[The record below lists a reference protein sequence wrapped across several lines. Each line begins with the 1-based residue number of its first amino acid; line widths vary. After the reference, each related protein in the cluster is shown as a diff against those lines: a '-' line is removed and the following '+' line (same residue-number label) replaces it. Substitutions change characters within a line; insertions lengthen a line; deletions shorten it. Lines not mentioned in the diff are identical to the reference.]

1 VTAARR
7 ASPLRARRARLRVA
21 LAAAAVIAAVAAAAP
36 GPAAAPPPPPAARGE
51 CTTDGRRCL
60 YRSMLPSAGIIA
72 DCRSETDCRV
82 GYYYGD
88 PDAATWFAPPPGMTA
103 LPRPVVIWRTAN
115 LAETRVECGRACAW
129 SYFFEARRR
138 RVSPPRR
145 TVLEVDPSRLLLA
158 AAEDPALVIRQVFS
172 GREVAR
178 IERDWAPGGVWG
190 AVTALRFD
198 RDGRLSLTWLQGAS
212 RAPVTERVSVSSVPR
227 G

>member
-1 VTAARR
+1 
-7 ASPLRARRARLRVA
+7 
-21 LAAAAVIAAVAAAAP
+21 
-36 GPAAAPPPPPAARGE
+36 
-51 CTTDGRRCL
+51 
-60 YRSMLPSAGIIA
+60 MLPSAGIVA
-72 DCRSETDCRV
+72 DCRSDVDCRV

-88 PDAATWFAPPPGMTA
+88 PDAPTWFAPPPGLTA
-103 LPRPVVIWRTAN
+103 LPRPVIVWRTAN
-115 LAETRVECGRACAW
+115 LAETRVECGRACTW

-145 TVLEVDPSRLLLA
+145 SVMEVDPSRLLLV
-158 AAEDPALVIRQVFS
+158 AAEGAALVIRQVFS

-178 IERDWAPGGVWG
+178 IERDWAPGGVRE

-198 RDGRLSLTWLQGAS
+198 PDGRLALTWLQGAS